1 MNSLYGIVI
10 GFKLVSNFPEQI
22 PDTTVDRLAR
32 SLFGFWFLAVLVA
45 IVTWIAFL
53 LSPVSPDLQFAQLRT
68 IIILVFGGVV
78 LFLIAML
85 VYLFRVP
92 MKRLQSIAQLI
103 VVLLEKSWLSLL
115 IVLLLIEVNLVT
127 WGALRYVAPA
137 FTNPGKFLLLC
148 WSLLIVGIVLLVQ
161 WRFLMHWLDQ
171 SRAIWV
177 GVGLSLSAFAGF
189 GLLYVLTS
197 QAVQLTGLNDTLRGG
212 LDYRELEFYDDGQT
226 EPTAQDFWLEQSQT
240 IVEWLPFSY
249 WHVSAIQGEYVNV
262 GTDGVRHTPSYTGDT
277 DALTIAFFGGSTV
290 WGEGARDAY
299 TIPGHVARL
308 LAEADAPQQV
318 INYGQT
324 GYVSTQDMILFQMQL
339 LRGSQPDVAVFY
351 QGFNDTL
358 AALIQGYSGVTL
370 QEDMRIS
377 DVEAGRLLRA
387 GQPVLRLPSISLDD
401 VDLSLAGVE
410 SADAQAIADRWFA
423 NVAMIQTLAAGY
435 DVQVIFVW
443 QPMISRKQSLTEIE
457 QGILVQMEADY
468 PGLTGLY
475 EAVDELVQNRVSSE
489 NWDNIIILSDL
500 FADDERSIFYDLVHV
515 TEYGNLT
522 IAEAILPEIQS
533 YIEKN

>member
-1 MNSLYGIVI
+1 VTVSSSHNQETIV
-10 GFKLVSNFPEQI
+10 EQ
-22 PDTTVDRLAR
+22 LAR
-32 SLFGFWFLAVLVA
+32 SIFGFWLLAVIATAATWVA
-45 IVTWIAFL
+45 LL
-53 LSPVSPDLQFAQLRT
+53 LSPVSPDAQFAQLRSV
-68 IIILVFGGVV
+68 IIVGFGIVV
-78 LFLIAML
+78 LMLFGVLI
-85 VYLFRVP
+85 YLFRVP
-92 MKRLQSIAQLI
+92 MEKLHTLSQALVSLIEKRWLALI
-103 VVLLEKSWLSLL
+103 L
-115 IVLLLIEVNLVT
+115 VLLLIEVNLIA
-127 WGALRYVAPA
+127 WLALRYVAPA

-148 WSLLIVGIVLLVQ
+148 WSLLIIGIILLVQ
-161 WRFLMHWLDQ
+161 WQSITRWLDQ
-171 SRAIWV
+171 SRGIWV
-177 GVGLSLSAFAGF
+177 SIGLSLSAFAGF

-197 QAVQLTGLNDTLRGG
+197 QAVQLSGLNDTLRGG
-212 LDYRELEFYDDGQT
+212 LDYRELEFYDDGQPI
-226 EPTAQDFWLEQSQT
+226 PTAQDFWLEQSQT
-240 IVEWLPFSY
+240 IVQWLPFSY
-249 WHVSAIQGEYVNV
+249 WHVSAIQGEYINV
-262 GTDGVRHTPSYTGDT
+262 GTDGIRHTPSYTD
-277 DALTIAFFGGSTV
+277 DPNAQTIAFFGGSTV

-308 LAEADAPQQV
+308 LSEADTPQQV

-339 LRGSQPDVAVFY
+339 LQGNQPDIAVFY

-423 NVAMIQTLAAGY
+423 NVEMIETLAAGY

-468 PGLTGLY
+468 PGLTELY
-475 EAVDELVQNRVSSE
+475 EAVDELVQNRIASE
-489 NWDNIIILSDL
+489 NWGNIIMLSGL

-522 IAEAILPEIQS
+522 IAEAILPEIQT
-533 YIEKN
+533 YIAEN